1 MEALAD
7 DRLQR
12 RARHVVTEITRV
24 ERSVSA
30 IEAGDW
36 ARLGRLFEE
45 SHVSM
50 RDDFEISCAELDTS
64 VATAVEAGAIG
75 ARMTGG
81 GFGGSSI
88 ALVPEERVD
97 AVVRAIDTAF
107 VAAGFAAPAHLLATA
122 SAAADVVSWVPPA
135 EHAQGAQRQPAGG
148 LTDAVVHLEPHA
160 SRQGAVEQ
168 PHAVRS
174 LLAAHVVDRLPQS
187 RVARAVTEVGGGP
200 EVVQGPQHVVAASGW
215 ARRTTGTS
223 SSAGS
228 PEPRRRKSCRCR
240 RYSSPARR
248 AARES
253 GVPPVARSC
262 SSSPSSTLIVVWNDE
277 RVEPLGRS
285 QFQPPSSSRS
295 PTSRSTIGDMSTP
308 K

>member
-1 MEALAD
+1 MPSWATSEALAD
-7 DRLQR
+7 DRLRR

-36 ARLGRLFEE
+36 ARLGRLFDE

-50 RDDFEISCAELDTS
+50 RDDFEISCPELDTS

-122 SAAADVVSWVPPA
+122 SAAADVVS
-135 EHAQGAQRQPAGG
+135 
-148 LTDAVVHLEPHA
+148 
-160 SRQGAVEQ
+160 
-168 PHAVRS
+168 
-174 LLAAHVVDRLPQS
+174 
-187 RVARAVTEVGGGP
+187 
-200 EVVQGPQHVVAASGW
+200 
-215 ARRTTGTS
+215 
-223 SSAGS
+223 
-228 PEPRRRKSCRCR
+228 
-240 RYSSPARR
+240 
-248 AARES
+248 
-253 GVPPVARSC
+253 
-262 SSSPSSTLIVVWNDE
+262 
-277 RVEPLGRS
+277 
-285 QFQPPSSSRS
+285 
-295 PTSRSTIGDMSTP
+295 
-308 K
+308 